1 MLAVRDWMVPL
12 QRSTGL
18 QGPDTMS
25 RNSYD
30 HIDCSIAQA
39 LDVIGDRWTLLVIR
53 NAFHG
58 MRTFDAFSDQLG
70 LSSSVLAD
78 RLKKLTDNGVLERRS
93 SPEDGRSVEYRLTPK
108 GFDLYPMLVA
118 MIDWGEKHIP
128 NGRGV
133 RIKLH
138 EKSTGKPVKRVAV
151 LAHDGRPLKAW
162 DVEVRPGPGADKK
175 TRMLIEY

>member
-1 MLAVRDWMVPL
+1 MLVREG
-12 QRSTGL
+12 STGL
-18 QGPDTMS
+18 QGPDAMS

-30 HIDCSIAQA
+30 HLDCSIAQS
-39 LDVIGDRWTLLVIR
+39 LDIIGERWTLLVLR

-58 MRTFDAFSDQLG
+58 MRTFDAFQDHLG

-118 MIDWGEKHIP
+118 MIDCGDKHIP
-128 NGRGV
+128 N
-133 RIKLH
+133 
-138 EKSTGKPVKRVAV
+138 
-151 LAHDGRPLKAW
+151 
-162 DVEVRPGPGADKK
+162 
-175 TRMLIEY
+175 